1 MTSADDILDEVDQ
14 LLSAVKPDEA
24 EGALALLIGQLGPDE
39 LRVWEADLRKSI
51 EAFLPKRRRRLT
63 EMLTAALSTS
73 QLPPVAAKGTAS
85 AISADMRGVL
95 DHFRNDLADLSDYH
109 IFQWSTWYRDSF
121 AQFSDDFLEAT
132 HRGLSSNPVPS
143 DVVRD
148 LVADHAVEI
157 FTKGY
162 DHTTH
167 RGDQSL
173 ALIKARGGLQRFL
186 DIPIE
191 YYSAALARGPIA
203 SEAVA
208 LRKLVSGELAGV
220 ILGFAQCQFGPQT
233 GGEVLLDKVDQ
244 WVHVLA
250 FLTGPDMSAIKST
263 VGASSGDM
271 TLSDCAVF
279 ADGVDRF
286 VSASRSFAP
295 LPSLAEYRP
304 HTQVLEVTFGVG
316 GTSSLEPVFTVV
328 ALGDGS
334 LTQHLLEEALGKG
347 AKAVVGTTSEFARAL
362 LAGDTRY
369 DGVVVDSS
377 RPQPADALV
386 NVLRLAAF
394 RAEGG
399 TKATQP
405 LRYNF
410 SRDFPIGN
418 PFLTRYYR
426 VDRPSV
432 RDLLRTVERRNGV
445 RLWCSVRRSGK
456 TTAGLDLASASSD
469 VDVITQTCDDTGQ
482 IPEEQVLYNRVV
494 SALEDGRHIRS
505 SFLSDTLI
513 DCGSPDSRGE
523 GRKRVLV
530 LDEYETLF
538 GTLASEA
545 QADQRLRYSVVQPLL
560 NQFVS
565 FSRDNLVVFL
575 GQQPTA
581 HHILMDQNQLSPYVL
596 QDHFPLFRAS
606 TARDEFA
613 ELVSKILTSRVMADE
628 GFVQSV
634 FAETA
639 GHPFIT
645 VNLLVE
651 LVDWLIALKRPVGK
665 LNMTRADFEEFG
677 AARLT
682 KSALRE
688 SATYQ
693 FFRDG
698 VIGEALGGTGKEHT
712 PWLHTVYGMLRT
724 ICLESPSSF
733 SMSRSEFAELF
744 RQSGYDKLGV
754 TPDYILTTARS
765 ANFLEYD
772 GEQVAPKIRLL
783 GRLATVAPI
792 RLGRV

>member
-1 MTSADDILDEVDQ
+1 MTSADDILDDVDR
-14 LLSAVKPDEA
+14 LLAAVKPDEA
-24 EGALALLIGQLGPDE
+24 EANLAVLISQLGPDE

-51 EAFLPKRRRRLT
+51 GGFLPKRKRRLT
-63 EMLTAALSTS
+63 EALDAALSAPR
-73 QLPPVAAKGTAS
+73 LPTVAANDVAS
-85 AISADMRGVL
+85 AISTAMRDVL
-95 DHFRNDLADLSDYH
+95 DHFRDELADLSDYH

-121 AQFSDDFLEAT
+121 TQFSDDFLDAT

-143 DVVRD
+143 DHVRD
-148 LVADHAVEI
+148 LVGDHSVEI

-162 DHTTH
+162 DHTIQ
-167 RGDQSL
+167 RGDQTL

-191 YYSAALARGPIA
+191 YYSAALARGPIG

-208 LRKLVSGELAGV
+208 LRKLVSSILAGV
-220 ILGFAQCQFGPQT
+220 VLGFAQCQFGRQS
-233 GGEVLLDKVDQ
+233 GGEVLVEKLDQ

-250 FLTGPDMSAIKST
+250 FLTEPDMRVVKDTIA
-263 VGASSGDM
+263 ASNAET
-271 TLSDCAVF
+271 TLSACAVF

-286 VSASRSFAP
+286 VTASRSLAP

-316 GTSSLEPVFTVV
+316 GTSSLEPVFVV
-328 ALGDGS
+328 IALRDGS
-334 LTQHLLEEALGKG
+334 LTQLLLEEALGKG

-362 LAGDTRY
+362 LASDMRY
-369 DGVVVDSS
+369 DGVVIDSS
-377 RPQPADALV
+377 RPQPAEALV
-386 NVLRLAAF
+386 NALQLAAF
-394 RAEGG
+394 RSEGG

-482 IPEEQVLYNRVV
+482 IPEEQVLYRRVV
-494 SALEDGRHIRS
+494 GALEEGRHLRS
-505 SFLSDTLI
+505 SFLSDTLM
-513 DCGSPDSRGE
+513 DCGSPDSKGE

-545 QADQRLRYSVVQPLL
+545 HADQRLRYSVVQPLL
-560 NQFVS
+560 NQFVT

-606 TARDEFA
+606 TAHNEFA

-628 GFVQSV
+628 GFIQSV

-665 LNMTRADFEEFG
+665 LNLTRADFEEF
-677 AARLT
+677 AASRLT

-688 SATYQ
+688 SPTYQ

-698 VIGEALGGTGKEHT
+698 VIGQALGANGKEDT
-712 PWLHTVYGMLRT
+712 PWLHAVYGMLRT
-724 ICLESPSSF
+724 ISLESPSSF
-733 SMSRSEFAELF
+733 SLSRSEFADHF
-744 RQSGYDKLGV
+744 RHTGYDKLGV
-754 TPDYILTTARS
+754 TAEYILTTARS

-772 GEQVAPKIRLL
+772 GEMVAPKIRLL

-792 RLGRV
+792 RLGRI

>member
-1 MTSADDILDEVDQ
+1 MTSADDILDEVDR
-14 LLSAVKPDEA
+14 LISAVRLDEA
-24 EGALALLIGQLGPDE
+24 EGALAVLIGQLGPDE

-51 EAFLPKRRRRLT
+51 GGFLPKRRRRLT
-63 EMLTAALSTS
+63 EALDAALSAP
-73 QLPPVAAKGTAS
+73 QAPLAVANGTAP
-85 AISADMRGVL
+85 AISGDMRDVL
-95 DHFRNDLADLSDYH
+95 DHFRSELSDLSGYH

-121 AQFSDDFLEAT
+121 AQFSDDFLDAT
-132 HRGLSSNPVPS
+132 HRGLSANPVPS
-143 DVVRD
+143 NVVRD
-148 LVADHAVEI
+148 LVTEHAVEI

-162 DHTTH
+162 EHTTH

-208 LRKLVSGELAGV
+208 LRKLVSSILAGV
-220 ILGFAQCQFGPQT
+220 VLGFARCQFGPET
-233 GGEVLLDKVDQ
+233 GNEVLLNKVDQ

-250 FLTGPDMSAIKST
+250 FLTGPDTSAIKNT
-263 VGASSGDM
+263 LGASSGDM

-286 VSASRSFAP
+286 VTASRNFTP

-316 GTSSLEPVFTVV
+316 GASSLEPVFVVV

-334 LTQHLLEEALGKG
+334 LTQQLLEEALGKG
-347 AKAVVGTTSEFARAL
+347 AKAVVGTTSELARAL
-362 LAGDTRY
+362 LASDTQY

-386 NVLRLAAF
+386 NVLQLAAF
-394 RAEGG
+394 RSEGG
-399 TKATQP
+399 TKTTQP

-456 TTAGLDLASASSD
+456 TTAGLDLASVSSD

-482 IPEEQVLYNRVV
+482 IPEEQVLYKRVV
-494 SALEDGRHIRS
+494 GALEDGRHLRS
-505 SFLSDTLI
+505 SFLSDTLM

-545 QADQRLRYSVVQPLL
+545 HADQRLRYSVVQPLL
-560 NQFVS
+560 N
-565 FSRDNLVVFL
+565 
-575 GQQPTA
+575 
-581 HHILMDQNQLSPYVL
+581 
-596 QDHFPLFRAS
+596 
-606 TARDEFA
+606 
-613 ELVSKILTSRVMADE
+613 
-628 GFVQSV
+628 
-634 FAETA
+634 
-639 GHPFIT
+639 
-645 VNLLVE
+645 
-651 LVDWLIALKRPVGK
+651 
-665 LNMTRADFEEFG
+665 
-677 AARLT
+677 
-682 KSALRE
+682 
-688 SATYQ
+688 
-693 FFRDG
+693 
-698 VIGEALGGTGKEHT
+698 
-712 PWLHTVYGMLRT
+712 
-724 ICLESPSSF
+724 
-733 SMSRSEFAELF
+733 
-744 RQSGYDKLGV
+744 
-754 TPDYILTTARS
+754 
-765 ANFLEYD
+765 
-772 GEQVAPKIRLL
+772 
-783 GRLATVAPI
+783 
-792 RLGRV
+792 